1 MASAE
6 LKATDRVN
14 ATNKEIAAGTNQA
27 NKDIAQMNN
36 EFNLAMLEKQIAY
49 NKEAYEKQFS
59 DQTNFAWDMWNAT
72 NEYNSPT
79 AKMERLKEAGINPYT
94 AVGENFSGTAS
105 SVGGSSASMNG
116 VTPPTASP
124 YEAVGYQAIKPDI
137 AGSINAT
144 AGILGTINNAV
155 KTMNDTMKSQAEISL
170 TKNMAMS
177 KSIQNAHDLR
187 TLGARIGG
195 TIAGEY
201 GKGLQNQYQQTMN
214 AFTPALMQNQV
225 TASELANQG
234 QAIQNAMSDIN
245 LQYLPIEKRLQV
257 GTYVADISNKVLQ
270 GRLTEKQINT
280 EINKAL
286 DLIAGKE
293 LKESQK
299 DLVDAQKSNVE
310 SNTEQN
316 EFYNK
321 QRERLKEYFD
331 NQIKYQTER
340 MRKNQGTENVWQGVQ
355 NFHREISPLFPFPS
369 IW

>member
-36 EFNLAMLEKQIAY
+36 QFNLAMLEKQIAY

-124 YEAVGYQAIKPDI
+124 YEAVGYQAVKPDI

-155 KTMNDTMKSQAEISL
+155 KTMNDTMKSQADISL
-170 TKNMAMS
+170 TKNMAIS
-177 KSIQNAHDLR
+177 KSIENAHDLR

-214 AFTPALMQNQV
+214 AFTPVLMQNQV

-234 QAIQNAMSDIN
+234 QAIQNAMNDIN
-245 LQYLPIEKRLQV
+245 LQYLPIDKRLQI
-257 GTYVADISNKVLQ
+257 GSYVADISNKILQ
-270 GRLTEKQINT
+270 GRLTEKQIDT

-286 DLIAGKE
+286 DLVAGKA
-293 LKESQK
+293 LKDSQK
-299 DLVDAQKSNVE
+299 GLVDAQKSNVE

-316 EFYNK
+316 KFYNE